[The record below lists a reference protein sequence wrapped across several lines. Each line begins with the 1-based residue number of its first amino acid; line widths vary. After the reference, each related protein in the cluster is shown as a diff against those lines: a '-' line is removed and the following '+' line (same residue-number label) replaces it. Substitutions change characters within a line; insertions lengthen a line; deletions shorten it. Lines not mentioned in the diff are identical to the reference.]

1 MILILIYIV
10 LLSGLVPLFI
20 QLVYKPKLENHQ
32 LILFGWFVTK
42 IISDLITFICFKYY
56 HLNIFPV
63 FHVSVLI
70 ENLLLVAY
78 FNSFNLVSKKIK
90 RLLLLI
96 PIFIFFFE
104 ISIYSSIFKL
114 NSISILTYTFSISIL
129 MLWLL
134 FNMKKI
140 SIRIHFNLISHLFL
154 YHSVTFI
161 YFLFEKVRRLD
172 TELTT
177 LVYPIFAC
185 FIVSLNLHFAY
196 NLWLKRKIKNEG
208 SKK

>member
-1 MILILIYIV
+1 MIYIV

-20 QLVYKPKLENHQ
+20 QLVHKPKLENHQ

-42 IISDLITFICFKYY
+42 IVSDFITFICYKYY

-78 FNSFNLVSKKIK
+78 FNCFNLVSKKIK

-129 MLWLL
+129 MLLLL
-134 FNMKKI
+134 FHLKNK
-140 SIRIHFNLISHLFL
+140 SIQSSFYLIAHLFL
-154 YHSVTFI
+154 FHSVSFI

-172 TELTT
+172 TELTSK
-177 LVYPIFAC
+177 VFPIYFC
-185 FIVSLNLHFAY
+185 FILFLNLHY
-196 NLWLKRKIKNEG
+196 SYYLWLKRK
-208 SKK
+208 S

>member
-96 PIFIFFFE
+96 PIFILFFE

-129 MLWLL
+129 MLLLL
-134 FNMKKI
+134 FHMKNN
-140 SIRIHFNLISHLFL
+140 SIRSNFYLIAHLFL
-154 YHSVTFI
+154 FHSVSFI
-161 YFLFEKVRRLD
+161 YFLFENLRRFD
-172 TELTT
+172 TELNSM
-177 LVYPIFAC
+177 VFPIYFC
-185 FIVSLNLHFAY
+185 FILFLNLY
-196 NLWLKRKIKNEG
+196 YSYYLWLMRK
-208 SKK
+208 S

>member
-1 MILILIYIV
+1 LILNLIYIV

-20 QLVYKPKLENHQ
+20 QLVHKPKLENHQ

-42 IISDLITFICFKYY
+42 IVSDFITFICYKYY

-78 FNSFNLVSKKIK
+78 FNCFNLVSKKIK

-129 MLWLL
+129 MLLLL
-134 FNMKKI
+134 FHLKNK
-140 SIRIHFNLISHLFL
+140 SIQSSFYLIAHLFL
-154 YHSVTFI
+154 FHSVSFI

-172 TELTT
+172 TELTSK
-177 LVYPIFAC
+177 VFPIYFC
-185 FIVSLNLHFAY
+185 FILFLNLHY
-196 NLWLKRKIKNEG
+196 SYYLWLKRK
-208 SKK
+208 S

>member
-1 MILILIYIV
+1 MILNLIYIV
-10 LLSGLVPLFI
+10 LLSGLLPLLI
-20 QLVYKPKLENHQ
+20 QLVYKPKLENNQ

-42 IISDLITFICFKYY
+42 IISDLITFICYKYY

-78 FNSFNLVSKKIK
+78 FNCFNLVSKKIK

-129 MLWLL
+129 MLLLL
-134 FNMKKI
+134 FQMKNN
-140 SIRIHFNLISHLFL
+140 SLRSHFNLISHLFL
-154 YHSVTFI
+154 YHSVSFI

-172 TELTT
+172 TELTSKIF
-177 LVYPIFAC
+177 PIYFC
-185 FIVSLNLHFAY
+185 FILFLNLHY
-196 NLWLKRKIKNEG
+196 SYYLWLKRK
-208 SKK
+208 S